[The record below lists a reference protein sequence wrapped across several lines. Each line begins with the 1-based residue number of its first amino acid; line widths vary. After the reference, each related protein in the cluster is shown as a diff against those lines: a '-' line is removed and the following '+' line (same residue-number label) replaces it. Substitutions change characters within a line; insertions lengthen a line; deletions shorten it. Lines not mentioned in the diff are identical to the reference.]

1 MRVLGTFLML
11 LGVAALIVGLV
22 TGYVAFD
29 TAKQLYQQIEQ
40 GREIVT
46 DKIDEVNT
54 VFGDIDVI
62 YERSQKTVADYEQ
75 GRINDLNDDRI
86 KSLLRDVRSVSE
98 QSMNLKES
106 IQEDMGTLQEMRES
120 VTTGYDTS
128 LNLGLIGFGSL
139 VISGWLFGF
148 GALARGGRRDD

>member
-1 MRVLGTFLML
+1 MRILGSFLML
-11 LGVAALIVGLV
+11 LGVAGLIVGLV

-40 GREIVT
+40 GKKIVT

-62 YERSQKTVADYEQ
+62 YERSQKTIKDYEQ
-75 GRINDLNDDRI
+75 GRINDINDDRV
-86 KSLLRDVRSVSE
+86 KALLRDVRTVSE
-98 QSMNLKES
+98 QSMSLKDS
-106 IQEDMGTLQEMRES
+106 IKEDMGTLEEMRDS

-128 LNLGLIGFGSL
+128 LNLGLIGFACL
-139 VISGWLFGF
+139 VLSGWLFGL
-148 GALARGGRRDD
+148 GALAKGGRK